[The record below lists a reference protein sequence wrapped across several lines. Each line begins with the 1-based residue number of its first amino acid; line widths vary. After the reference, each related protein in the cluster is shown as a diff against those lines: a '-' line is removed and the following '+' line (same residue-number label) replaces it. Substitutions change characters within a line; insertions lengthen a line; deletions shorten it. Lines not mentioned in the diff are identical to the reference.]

1 MYPHSRVLLLSVEAA
16 PRSWRA
22 GDRIAARSLHARIF
36 GHNSLQSRESCYTDR
51 PEACISK
58 KWYNLF
64 LSVDQP
70 EGDSDA
76 AGDAAPTP
84 RSPAQTVAEIA
95 SSVAAEPKFSSP
107 VSAAA
112 GFDEIYRAAEIQ
124 SPAHGY
130 TIMKV
135 TEMLQSERIRTL
147 PAEVKKNSILL
158 ALDAAGVKIEEVIE
172 DAVKRDRALDG
183 FERVQQKALDDLTAR
198 KAQDSA
204 QIQAELDRL
213 IQEHKA
219 RIQANSDEVA
229 KEKERFYAWR
239 LQKQQEEQKIAES
252 VSYFVAENP
261 ITTGGAAA
269 ASRGAQPSKPEP
281 SKSPGS

>member
-1 MYPHSRVLLLSVEAA
+1 
-16 PRSWRA
+16 
-22 GDRIAARSLHARIF
+22 
-36 GHNSLQSRESCYTDR
+36 
-51 PEACISK
+51 
-58 KWYNLF
+58 
-64 LSVDQP
+64 
-70 EGDSDA
+70 
-76 AGDAAPTP
+76 
-84 RSPAQTVAEIA
+84 
-95 SSVAAEPKFSSP
+95 VAAEPKFSSP

-124 SPAHGY
+124 PPAHGY
-130 TIMKV
+130 TITKV

-158 ALDAAGVKIEEVIE
+158 ALDAAGVKIEEIIE

-183 FERVQQKALDDLTAR
+183 FERVQQKSLDELEAR
-198 KAQDSA
+198 TTQDNS

-213 IQEHKA
+213 TQEHKA
-219 RIQANSDEVA
+219 RIQANNDEVA
-229 KEKERFYAWR
+229 KQKERFYAWR

-269 ASRGAQPSKPEP
+269 ASRGAQAGAKPESP
-281 SKSPGS
+281 KSSGA